1 MWLAGTILMEVAAT
15 KRLPRNWNPKSV
27 GLNTASFL
35 RQFKHDIAILPT
47 SSEVISAFICDDALA
62 YVPGRKILPWREAR
76 MLVWHGSSRFKS
88 PNKESLRDA
97 MYTLAG
103 KTKALV
109 LHSRELAFS
118 SQPELLPTCQ
128 RQYDF
133 NGGKHLPLKLVIALQ
148 FHLPT
153 KQIVRWAPS
162 IWSKH
167 FV

>member
-1 MWLAGTILMEVAAT
+1 
-15 KRLPRNWNPKSV
+15 
-27 GLNTASFL
+27 
-35 RQFKHDIAILPT
+35 
-47 SSEVISAFICDDALA
+47 
-62 YVPGRKILPWREAR
+62 

-133 NGGKHLPLKLVIALQ
+133 NGGKHLPLKLVIAHIACFCVAVSLT
-148 FHLPT
+148 HKTNSEMGAVYL
-153 KQIVRWAPS
+153 V
-162 IWSKH
+162 
-167 FV
+167 